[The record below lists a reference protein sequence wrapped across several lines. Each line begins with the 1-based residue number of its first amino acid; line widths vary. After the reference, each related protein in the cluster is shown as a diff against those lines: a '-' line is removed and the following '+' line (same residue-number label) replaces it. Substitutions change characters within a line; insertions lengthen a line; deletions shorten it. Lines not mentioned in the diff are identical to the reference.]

1 MDFAMYIVFCFVHWK
16 VENISKVN
24 WWEHIIGCMQLRQ
37 REPYFIAS
45 YHNISNDLKRLN
57 LYYEVH
63 SLYGDVLCQFM
74 LTVHSYCQFGSCC
87 DSQLAIHNLR
97 FTACEIAQEIVLLWK
112 SSKLYFYREKKTKEK
127 EDTVR
132 ILNNSFYLFLLN
144 EWMSS
149 CSFFLNVSV

>member
-1 MDFAMYIVFCFVHWK
+1 MDYIVFCFVHWK

-74 LTVHSYCQFGSCC
+74 LTVHSLPVRFMLWFATC
-87 DSQLAIHNLR
+87 DSQLA
-97 FTACEIAQEIVLLWK
+97 K
-112 SSKLYFYREKKTKEK
+112 SPKKSFCYGNHQNCIFIEKKKPKRKKTPF
-127 EDTVR
+127 VFL
-132 ILNNSFYLFLLN
+132 IIVFIHFICFY
-144 EWMSS
+144 
-149 CSFFLNVSV
+149 

>member
-1 MDFAMYIVFCFVHWK
+1 
-16 VENISKVN
+16 
-24 WWEHIIGCMQLRQ
+24 MQLRQ

-87 DSQLAIHNLR
+87 ESQLAIHNLR
-97 FTACEIAQEIVLLWK
+97 NRTRNRFAMEIIKIVFLSRK
-112 SSKLYFYREKKTKEK
+112 KNQRE
-127 EDTVR
+127 R
-132 ILNNSFYLFLLN
+132 RHRSY
-144 EWMSS
+144 S
-149 CSFFLNVSV
+149 

>member
-1 MDFAMYIVFCFVHWK
+1 
-16 VENISKVN
+16 
-24 WWEHIIGCMQLRQ
+24 MQLRQ

-74 LTVHSYCQFGSCC
+74 LTVHSYCQFDSCC
-87 DSQLAIHNLR
+87 YSQLAIHNLQNRPRNR
-97 FTACEIAQEIVLLWK
+97 FAMEIIKIVFL
-112 SSKLYFYREKKTKEK
+112 SRKKTKEK

-132 ILNNSFYLFLLN
+132 ILNNHFICFIK
-144 EWMSS
+144 
-149 CSFFLNVSV
+149 